1 MNRTVSVIRPLL
13 LSLGALLL
21 CSCSTVAPLTAPRP
35 GDGIFR
41 TELKREISTLNIPVE
56 TTADD
61 LARVFNQAARTD
73 LYKGPTAI
81 RGVSAVVV
89 RSAPIAV
96 RAADNYLYV
105 TLPVSLS
112 LSYAMFETKAIP
124 FTLKFRAAARITP
137 DWQLHT
143 DISYLGLSDLLAE
156 NVSIGPLSFKPRSF
170 VEGITQPLQKMLSE
184 QITRKI
190 NEQLPLKTQA
200 LNAWNRAQQ
209 PVLLDRS
216 VNAWLQL
223 TPGEIIF
230 YPLDAQNNQVR
241 ASVGIRTYAELILGA
256 QPADRQPL
264 PLPPLKQAASFD
276 KTFRIALNA
285 DLPYR
290 DLRDIAAPLLLD
302 KTFTT
307 DGRSV
312 VIREFDLYGNGDK
325 IVIKVRTEGAL
336 DGLFYLTGRPAFS
349 AGTNVFSVED
359 VDFDMQTR
367 DLLLQSADWF
377 LHGSIR
383 EMIREKLNLNL
394 GKKLEQSRQL
404 AGKALSRMQLTDHM
418 SLKGNIKTLAFSDM
432 IVRKDM
438 ISIQIYAEGEAS
450 IFFH

>member
-1 MNRTVSVIRPLL
+1 MNRTVSVLRPVL
-13 LSLGALLL
+13 LSLVALFL
-21 CSCSTVAPLTAPRP
+21 CSCATVAPLTAPRP
-35 GDGIFR
+35 GDDVFR
-41 TELKREISTLNIPVE
+41 TELKRDISTLNIPVE
-56 TTADD
+56 TTAAD
-61 LARVFNQAARTD
+61 LARVFNQAARKD
-73 LYKGPTAI
+73 LYTGPTAI

-124 FTLKFRAAARITP
+124 LTLKFKATAHVTP

-143 DISYLGLSDLLAE
+143 DITYLGLSELLAE
-156 NVSIGPLSFKPRSF
+156 DVGIGPLSFKPRSF
-170 VEGITQPLQKMLSE
+170 VEGITQPLQKLLSE

-190 NEQLPLKTQA
+190 NELFPLKSQV
-200 LNAWNRAQQ
+200 LKAWNRAQQ
-209 PVLLDRS
+209 PVLLDKS
-216 VNAWLQL
+216 VNAWLKL
-223 TPGEIIF
+223 TPGEIIL
-230 YPLDAQNNQVR
+230 YPLYAQNNRVQV
-241 ASVGIRTYAELILGA
+241 SVGIRTYAELVAGA
-256 QPADRQPL
+256 QPAERQLL
-264 PLPPLKQAASFD
+264 PLPPLKQATTFD

-290 DLRDIAAPLLLD
+290 DLRDIAAPLLLN
-302 KTFTT
+302 KPFTV
-307 DGRSV
+307 DDRNV
-312 VIREFDLYGNGDK
+312 VIKDFDLYGNGDK

-336 DGLFYLTGRPAFS
+336 DGLFYLTARPAFNS
-349 AGTNVFSVED
+349 GTNIFSVED

-383 EMIREKLNLNL
+383 EMIREKLNMNL

-404 AGKALSRMQLTDHM
+404 AGKALARVQLADHM
-418 SLKGNIKTLAFSDM
+418 TLKGDIKTLAFSDM

-438 ISIQIYAEGEAS
+438 LSIQVYAEGEAS
-450 IFFH
+450 VLFY